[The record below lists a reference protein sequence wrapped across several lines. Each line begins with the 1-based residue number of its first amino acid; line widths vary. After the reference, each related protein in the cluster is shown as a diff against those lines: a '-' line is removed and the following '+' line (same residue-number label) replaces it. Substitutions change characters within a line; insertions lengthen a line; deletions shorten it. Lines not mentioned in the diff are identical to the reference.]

1 MSKGCLSV
9 KYNNTNITIMVNFSL
24 EGKVALVTGAAY
36 GIGFAM
42 AKALA
47 EAGAKIAFNC
57 RSQANMDK
65 AVADYKAEGIDA
77 KGYICDATDE
87 EGVKA
92 MVADIEKT
100 LGPVDILVNNAGI
113 IKRVPMHEMP
123 AEDFRQV
130 IDIDLV
136 APYICAKAVLPS
148 MMERRKGK
156 IINICSMMSE
166 LGRETVSAYAA
177 AKGGLKMLTR
187 NIASEYGEYNIQC
200 NGIGPG
206 YIATPQTAPLRE
218 RQADGSRHPFDSF
231 IVAKT
236 PAARWGT
243 PEDLMGSV
251 VFLAS
256 EASDFINGHVL
267 YVDGGILAY
276 IGKQP
281 K

>member
-1 MSKGCLSV
+1 
-9 KYNNTNITIMVNFSL
+9 MVNFSL
-24 EGKVALVTGAAY
+24 DGKVALVTGAAH
-36 GIGFAM
+36 GIGFSM
-42 AKALA
+42 AEALG
-47 EAGAKIAFNC
+47 EAGAKIVFNS
-57 RSQANMDK
+57 RSQEHVDK
-65 AVADYKAEGIDA
+65 ALAAFAEKGIEA
-77 KGYICDATDE
+77 RGFVCDVNDE
-87 EGVKA
+87 VQVKD
-92 MVADIEKT
+92 MVEKIEKEV
-100 LGPVDILVNNAGI
+100 GVVDILVNNAGI
-113 IKRVPMHEMP
+113 IRRIPMHEMSLD
-123 AEDFRQV
+123 EFRLV
-130 IDIDLV
+130 VDTDLT
-136 APYICAKAVLPS
+136 APFIVSKAVIPG
-148 MMERRKGK
+148 MIRKGHGK

-206 YIATPQTAPLRE
+206 YIATSQTAPLRE
-218 RQADGSRHPFDSF
+218 PQPDGSRHPFDAF
-231 IVAKT
+231 IVSKT

-243 PEDLMGSV
+243 PDDLKGPV

-256 EASDFINGHVL
+256 EASDFVNGHIL

>member
-1 MSKGCLSV
+1 MDFNKL
-9 KYNNTNITIMVNFSL
+9 FSL

-42 AKALA
+42 AEAYAK
-47 EAGAKIAFNC
+47 AGAKIAFNC
-57 RSQANMDK
+57 RSQHHMDQ
-65 AVADYKAEGIDA
+65 ALADYKAKGIEA
-77 KGYICDATDE
+77 KGYICDVTDE
-87 EGVKA
+87 EQVKN
-92 MVADIEKT
+92 MVADIEKE
-100 LGPVDILVNNAGI
+100 LGVIDILVNNAGI
-113 IKRVPMHEMP
+113 IKRIPMTEMSVD
-123 AEDFRQV
+123 DF
-130 IDIDLV
+130 
-136 APYICAKAVLPS
+136 
-148 MMERRKGK
+148 K

-187 NIASEYGEYNIQC
+187 NICSEYGEYNIQC
-200 NGIGPG
+200 NGLGPG
-206 YIATPQTAPLRE
+206 YIATPQTVPLRE

-231 IVAKT
+231 ICAKT
-236 PAARWGT
+236 PAGRWLE
-243 PEDLMGSV
+243 PEELAGPA

-256 EASDFINGHVL
+256 DASNAVNGHIL

>member
-1 MSKGCLSV
+1 MENMFRL
-9 KYNNTNITIMVNFSL
+9 N
-24 EGKVALVTGAAY
+24 GKVALVTGASY
-36 GIGFAM
+36 GIGFAI

-47 EAGAKIAFNC
+47 NAGAKIVFNDIK
-57 RSQANMDK
+57 QEFVDK
-65 AVADYKAEGIDA
+65 GLAAYAAEGIEV
-77 KGYICDATDE
+77 KGYVCDVTDE
-87 EGVKA
+87 DAVNA
-92 MVADIEKT
+92 MVATIEKEV
-100 LGPVDILVNNAGI
+100 GVIDILVNNAGI
-113 IKRVPMHEMP
+113 IKRIPMHEMSA
-123 AEDFRQV
+123 AEFRQV
-130 IDIDLV
+130 IDVDLN
-136 APYICAKAVLPS
+136 APFICAKAVIPS
-148 MMERRKGK
+148 MMKKGGGK

-218 RQADGSRHPFDSF
+218 KQADGSRHPFDSF
-231 IVAKT
+231 IIAKT
-236 PAARWGT
+236 PAARWGN
-243 PEDLMGSV
+243 PEDLAGPA

-256 EASDFINGHVL
+256 EASNFVNGHVL

>member
-1 MSKGCLSV
+1 MNSNL
-9 KYNNTNITIMVNFSL
+9 FSL
-24 EGKVALVTGAAY
+24 NGKVALVTGAAY
-36 GIGFAM
+36 GIGFAI
-42 AKALA
+42 AEALA

-57 RSQANMDK
+57 RKPEHLQSALDEYSK
-65 AVADYKAEGIDA
+65 LGIEA
-77 KGYICDATDE
+77 RGYLCDVTKEDE
-87 EGVKA
+87 VKA
-92 MVADIEKT
+92 MVADIEST

-113 IKRVPMHEMP
+113 IRRIPMHEMSVD
-123 AEDFRQV
+123 EFREV
-130 IDIDLV
+130 VDIDLN
-136 APYICAKAVLPS
+136 APFIVAKAVIPA
-148 MMERRKGK
+148 MMKKRSGK

-166 LGRETVSAYAA
+166 LGRETVSAYAS

-218 RQADGSRHPFDSF
+218 RQPDGSRHPFDSF

-236 PAARWGT
+236 PAARWGN
-243 PEDLMGSV
+243 PDDLKGPV

-256 EASDFINGHVL
+256 QASDFVNGHIL

-281 K
+281 

>member
-1 MSKGCLSV
+1 MTS
-9 KYNNTNITIMVNFSL
+9 FSL
-24 EGKVALVTGAAY
+24 EGKVALVTGASY
-36 GIGFAM
+36 GIGFAL
-42 AKALA
+42 ATAFA
-47 EAGAKIAFNC
+47 EAGAKIVFNDIK
-57 RSQANMDK
+57 QELVDK
-65 AVADYKAEGIDA
+65 GLAAYKEKGIEA
-77 KGYICDATDE
+77 HGYVCDVTNE
-87 EGVKA
+87 EQVNA
-92 MVADIEKT
+92 MVAQIEKEV
-100 LGPVDILVNNAGI
+100 GKINILVNNAGI
-113 IKRVPMHEMP
+113 IKRIPMHEMTA
-123 AEDFRQV
+123 AEFRQV
-130 IDIDLV
+130 IDIDLNGPFIV
-136 APYICAKAVLPS
+136 SKAVLPS
-148 MMERRKGK
+148 MMEMGAGK

-187 NIASEYGEYNIQC
+187 NIASEYGKYNIQC

-236 PAARWGT
+236 PAERWGN
-243 PEDLMGSV
+243 PEDLMGPA

-256 EASDFINGHVL
+256 EASNFVNGHVL

-281 K
+281 Q

>member
-1 MSKGCLSV
+1 
-9 KYNNTNITIMVNFSL
+9 MVNFSL

-177 AKGGLKMLTR
+177 LLR
-187 NIASEYGEYNIQC
+187 LLLCVNVR
-200 NGIGPG
+200 
-206 YIATPQTAPLRE
+206 QTAAAILSIHSLWLRLLLHAGAL
-218 RQADGSRHPFDSF
+218 R
-231 IVAKT
+231 KT
-236 PAARWGT
+236 LWDRLSSLHQRLPTSSTATFSMWT
-243 PEDLMGSV
+243 E
-251 VFLAS
+251 VFSHTSANSL
-256 EASDFINGHVL
+256 SDFERENQIFSNHPVSSCSSEQL
-267 YVDGGILAY
+267 R
-276 IGKQP
+276 QEFFC
-281 K
+281 